1 MIDVLLDTAI
11 DALKTLPFL
20 FVAYLVIEFVEHRA
34 AEKFALW
41 LTKFGKAGSF
51 VGALLGVV
59 PQCGFSVV
67 AANLYANRIIT
78 GGTLLAVFLSTS
90 DEAIP
95 VLLSHPESAG
105 RILPLILSKV
115 LLATVA
121 GLVLD
126 YSGVLKTSKADSEA
140 VVEEHSHCHTEGH
153 NGILKSALHHT
164 LETFLFLV
172 LVMLVLN
179 FVIYFI
185 GEETLGR
192 FLMSGSV
199 FQPLLAGLVG
209 LIPNCAASVVI
220 AELFAQGALSF
231 GSAVAGLS
239 AGSGLGLLVLF
250 RADIDKSE
258 CLRIA
263 VLLFSI
269 SVLTG
274 MVLQFLIP

>member
-126 YSGVLKTSKADSEA
+126 CSGVLKTSEADSEA

-258 CLRIA
+258 CVRIA

>member
-1 MIDVLLDTAI
+1 MIDVLLDTAL

-20 FVAYLVIEFVEHRA
+20 FGAYFAIEFVEHRA
-34 AEKFALW
+34 AEKFAHW

-78 GGTLLAVFLSTS
+78 AGTLLAVFLSTS

-105 RILPLILSKV
+105 NILPLLLSKV
-115 LLATVA
+115 LLAAIA
-121 GLVLD
+121 GLVID
-126 YSGVLKTSKADSEA
+126 YSGILRTSEADSEA
-140 VVEEHSHCHTEGH
+140 VLEEHSHCHAEGH
-153 NGILKSALHHT
+153 HGVLKSALHHT

-179 FVIYFI
+179 FVIFFI

-220 AELFAQGALSF
+220 AELFAEGALSF

-250 RADIDKSE
+250 RTDLDKRE
-258 CLRIA
+258 CIRIA

>member
-126 YSGVLKTSKADSEA
+126 YSGVLKTSEADSEA

-258 CLRIA
+258 CVRIA

>member
-20 FVAYLVIEFVEHRA
+20 FVAYLVIEFLEHRA

-258 CLRIA
+258 CVRIA

>member
-20 FVAYLVIEFVEHRA
+20 FIAYLVIEFVEHRA

-126 YSGVLKTSKADSEA
+126 YSGVLKTSEADSEA

-258 CLRIA
+258 CIRIA

-274 MVLQFLIP
+274 MVLQFLIL

>member
-258 CLRIA
+258 CVRIA

>member
-1 MIDVLLDTAI
+1 MADVLLDTLL

-20 FVAYLVIEFVEHRA
+20 FGAYLIIETIEHRA
-34 AEKFALW
+34 AQKFARW
-41 LTKFGKAGSF
+41 LTKFGKAGAL

-67 AANLYANRIIT
+67 ASNLYANRLIT
-78 GGTLLAVFLSTS
+78 GGTLLAVYLSTS

-95 VLLSHPESAG
+95 VLLANPESAG
-105 RILPLILSKV
+105 KILPLILSKV

-121 GLVLD
+121 GLAIDL
-126 YSGVLKTSKADSEA
+126 SGILKTSKADADA
-140 VVEEHSHCHTEGH
+140 VLEEHSHCHAEGAS
-153 NGILKSALHHT
+153 GIFKSAVLHT
-164 LETFLFLV
+164 LGTFGFLV

-179 FVIYFI
+179 TVIFFI

-209 LIPNCAASVVI
+209 LIPNCAPSVVI
-220 AELFAQGALSF
+220 AELYAEGALSF

-239 AGSGLGLLVLF
+239 AGSGLGLLMLL
-250 RADIDKSE
+250 RADVDKAE
-258 CLRIA
+258 WLRITL
-263 VLLFSI
+263 LLFFI

>member
-1 MIDVLLDTAI
+1 MIDVLLDTGL

-20 FVAYLVIEFVEHRA
+20 FGAYLVIEFVEHRA

-126 YSGVLKTSKADSEA
+126 YSGVLKTSEADSEA

-153 NGILKSALHHT
+153 NGILKSAFHHT

-172 LVMLVLN
+172 LVMLALN

-220 AELFAQGALSF
+220 AELFAEGALSF

-258 CLRIA
+258 CVRIA
-263 VLLFSI
+263 ILLFAI

-274 MVLQFLIP
+274 MALQFLIP

>member
-126 YSGVLKTSKADSEA
+126 YSGVLKTSEADSEA

-258 CLRIA
+258 CVRIA

-269 SVLTG
+269 SVLAG

>member
-20 FVAYLVIEFVEHRA
+20 FIAYLVIEFVEHRA

-115 LLATVA
+115 LLATIA

-126 YSGVLKTSKADSEA
+126 YSGVLKTSEADSEA

-258 CLRIA
+258 CVRIA